1 MTFWRSKVKGQG
13 QTLETFVEVKYL
25 NNGIRDRKYQY
36 KVVVFNI
43 YQKNI
48 QIKSKK
54 PIGLKK
60 RIYWLNGTK
69 EDK

>member
-1 MTFWRSKVKGQG
+1 MEIQG
-13 QTLETFVEVKYL
+13 AAGHHGVILY
-25 NNGIRDRKYQY
+25 I
-36 KVVVFNI
+36 
-43 YQKNI
+43 
-48 QIKSKK
+48 IKSKK

>member
-1 MTFWRSKVKGQG
+1 MMKISYYEIESIQIGKV
-13 QTLETFVEVKYL
+13 F
-25 NNGIRDRKYQY
+25 

-43 YQKNI
+43 YQKKTLKLNRF
-48 QIKSKK
+48 
-54 PIGLKK
+54 KK

>member
-1 MTFWRSKVKGQG
+1 MGSLDGDTTDTIHVANNLSNTVYCFQ
-13 QTLETFVEVKYL
+13 YL
-25 NNGIRDRKYQY
+25 PKKNN
-36 KVVVFNI
+36 
-43 YQKNI
+43 
-48 QIKSKK
+48 QIKLKK